1 MSGNLVAP
9 IFAQQFDHVEIGE
22 AFANECDISD
32 EDPKDILEKLQV
44 LNPSIIMEKS
54 LFLKDPNPWLPCIDR
69 YCHEIIR
76 KYHKICFEISYET
89 ALKFV
94 TRTSKFKVK
103 LARNLQSQS
112 FTLIQQ
118 F

>member
-69 YCHEIIR
+69 YCHEIVR
-76 KYHKICFEISYET
+76 KYPKICSEISFET
-89 ALKFV
+89 VLKSFMK
-94 TRTSKFKVK
+94 TLKSKV
-103 LARNLQSQS
+103 N
-112 FTLIQQ
+112 
-118 F
+118 